1 MSVGSASILPQCFPV
16 KNLHLRDGRSRY
28 RETLLEYIHWLGTL
42 TDEEAIAHLTGIE
55 GIGRDSATTFL
66 KNREEIITSIERHPT
81 SMIAKNRV
89 LHAILIQQEGEFK
102 KRLLSRAALADEPVT
117 TDTKRLIRMPTSLH
131 GGSGMRV
138 QPLELRDLQDF
149 EPLVDAVVF
158 SMRDVR
164 VDLIHA
170 VTIPMLGSTYEL
182 QKGINT
188 VPGSG
193 SSVPLLPWHG
203 GNQLKRRRHVGPMG
217 LDDLR
222 IILLSE
228 RETGRLTA
236 VAPDLFDRGHT
247 ELASLI
253 SKVYAFEDPL
263 SEEARSLI
271 EETLAIKETLRELFA
286 LRSRKI
292 LALTIMHAEGNYY
305 DREEVKRMVP
315 VEKEMFE
322 TVTASIEQCKG
333 ILLHNVPHRQKNS
346 GTPETVESDEPEME
360 QDEDSSRA
368 DILYATPKTDAPL
381 SPQCVL
387 VRVLEDMESFMGID
401 GRIYTLSK
409 GDIVTLPER
418 NAAVLSERNIVLNM
432 NLCK

>member
-1 MSVGSASILPQCFPV
+1 MAEI
-16 KNLHLRDGRSRY
+16 R
-28 RETLLEYIHWLGTL
+28 LE
-42 TDEEAIAHLTGIE
+42 E
-55 GIGRDSATTFL
+55 
-66 KNREEIITSIERHPT
+66 
-81 SMIAKNRV
+81 
-89 LHAILIQQEGEFK
+89 K
-102 KRLLSRAALADEPVT
+102 K
-117 TDTKRLIRMPTSLH
+117 M
-131 GGSGMRV
+131 
-138 QPLELRDLQDF
+138 
-149 EPLVDAVVF
+149 
-158 SMRDVR
+158 
-164 VDLIHA
+164 
-170 VTIPMLGSTYEL
+170 
-182 QKGINT
+182 
-188 VPGSG
+188 
-193 SSVPLLPWHG
+193 
-203 GNQLKRRRHVGPMG
+203 GPMG

-222 IILLSE
+222 SILLSE

-236 VAPDLFDRGHT
+236 VAPDLFDRGHA
-247 ELASLI
+247 ELATLI
-253 SKVYAFEDPL
+253 HKVYAFEDPL

-333 ILLHNVPHRQKNS
+333 ILLHAMPVHQKIIEKPDVS
-346 GTPETVESDEPEME
+346 GCDEPEAE
-360 QDEDSSRA
+360 QDDDQIAETA
-368 DILYATPKTDAPL
+368 LFTAPKTDASI
-381 SPQCVL
+381 SPQCIL

>member
-1 MSVGSASILPQCFPV
+1 
-16 KNLHLRDGRSRY
+16 
-28 RETLLEYIHWLGTL
+28 
-42 TDEEAIAHLTGIE
+42 
-55 GIGRDSATTFL
+55 
-66 KNREEIITSIERHPT
+66 
-81 SMIAKNRV
+81 
-89 LHAILIQQEGEFK
+89 
-102 KRLLSRAALADEPVT
+102 
-117 TDTKRLIRMPTSLH
+117 
-131 GGSGMRV
+131 
-138 QPLELRDLQDF
+138 
-149 EPLVDAVVF
+149 
-158 SMRDVR
+158 
-164 VDLIHA
+164 
-170 VTIPMLGSTYEL
+170 
-182 QKGINT
+182 
-188 VPGSG
+188 
-193 SSVPLLPWHG
+193 
-203 GNQLKRRRHVGPMG
+203 MG

-236 VAPDLFDRGHT
+236 VAPDIFDRGHT

-292 LALTIMHAEGNYY
+292 LALTLMHAEGNYY

-333 ILLHNVPHRQKNS
+333 ILLHNVPHRQKI
-346 GTPETVESDEPEME
+346 GTSEIVESDAPWME
-360 QDEDSSRA
+360 QDEDSGLPEV
-368 DILYATPKTDAPL
+368 IYPPPKTEASL
-381 SPQCVL
+381 SLQCVL